1 MSKQKIFLF
10 TSDIASFIGQNIYDF
25 VTPFE
30 RLWKRCDAESYNNLI
45 NTSKKNLLEIQTKL
59 QNLQVERTTLKDDL
73 DSKQI
78 TQRQYTLR
86 INKIEKESVK
96 VKDQYTELETKI
108 DNIDLNQEQRLKK
121 TIGEDNIKLVQSKTI
136 ETKDKRENI
145 TAVIEKLSISDDKK
159 RILLKES
166 ESFINKTH
174 GTLKEDSA
182 IEMYEKRFGVKLN
195 TSQEFFKKQLNIKLP
210 TNEFTNAGALTFQ
223 QGTFDWF
230 VGGRVDG
237 LYIDE
242 TDPSKSYIVEVK
254 NRTRGFF
261 NTLRDYEKTQIHVY
275 MYMLSI
281 PMAKLVEKYEN
292 QIRITVIYQDDNYLN
307 DILYYLGI
315 FITNFDKKFLNNS
328 TLKAKFV
335 SSNAEE
341 KKILL
346 RRLYLNDITQATN
359 TRLLADDSEDETCL
373 INDDL

>member
-25 VTPFE
+25 ITPFE
-30 RLWKRCDAESYNNLI
+30 RLWKRCDTESYNYLI
-45 NTSKKNLLEIQTKL
+45 NTSKKDLLEIQTKL
-59 QNLQVERTTLKDDL
+59 QHLQVEKTTLKDDL
-73 DSKQI
+73 DSKRI

-86 INKIEKESVK
+86 VNKIEKESVK
-96 VKDQYTELETKI
+96 VKDQYIELETKI

-136 ETKDKRENI
+136 ETKDKRDNI

-182 IEMYEKRFGVKLN
+182 IEMYEKRFGIKLN
-195 TSQEFFKKQLNIKLP
+195 TSQEFFKKQLNINSSK
-210 TNEFTNAGALTFQ
+210 
-223 QGTFDWF
+223 FDWF
-230 VGGRVDG
+230 IGGRVDG

-242 TDPSKSYIVEVK
+242 TNPVNSYIIEVK

-292 QIRITVIYQDDNYLN
+292 KIRITVIHQDDNYLN
-307 DILYYLGI
+307 DILHYLDI
-315 FITNFDKKFLNNS
+315 FVHNFDNKFLNDS

-335 SSNAEE
+335 SSNTEE

-346 RRLYLNDITQATN
+346 RKLYLNDITQATN

>member
-25 VTPFE
+25 VTQFE

-59 QNLQVERTTLKDDL
+59 QTLQVERTTLKDDL

-108 DNIDLNQEQRLKK
+108 DSIDLNQEQRLKK

-210 TNEFTNAGALTFQ
+210 TNEFTGTLPTNELA
-223 QGTFDWF
+223 GTFDWF

-242 TDPSKSYIVEVK
+242 TDSSKSYIVEVK

-307 DILYYLGI
+307 DILYYLDI
-315 FITNFDKKFLNNS
+315 FITNFDKKFLNDS
-328 TLKAKFV
+328 TLKTKFV

>member
-59 QNLQVERTTLKDDL
+59 QTLQVEKTTLKDDL

-108 DNIDLNQEQRLKK
+108 DSIDLNQEQRLKK

-210 TNEFTNAGALTFQ
+210 TNEFTGTLPTNELA
-223 QGTFDWF
+223 GTFDWF

-242 TDPSKSYIVEVK
+242 TDSSKSYIVEVK

-307 DILYYLGI
+307 DILYYLDI
-315 FITNFDKKFLNNS
+315 FITNFDKKFLNDS
-328 TLKAKFV
+328 TLKTKFV